1 MKRTI
6 LYDMVRKR
14 VWTLLNGYL
23 DSVDELSAVE
33 KLDDVIVESSWEEM
47 GSGLVGAFALALDA
61 HESSNSVEKND
72 GEKEEENT
80 MRQLTESSGENVIE
94 EKEKRRKDNDDD
106 EGEQQQQ
113 SFTSGVLAGIGLSFG
128 CVLLSSLLGQG
139 RRRRGQ

>member
-23 DSVDELSAVE
+23 DSVDELSDVK

-47 GSGLVGAFALALDA
+47 GSGLVGAFALASDA
-61 HESSNSVEKND
+61 HESSSDSAEKND

-80 MRQLTESSGENVIE
+80 IRQLTESSGENVVE
-94 EKEKRRKDNDDD
+94 EKEKRRNDNND
-106 EGEQQQQ
+106 EADKQQQ

-128 CVLLSSLLGQG
+128 CVVLSSLLGNG
-139 RRRRGQ
+139 RRRQGH